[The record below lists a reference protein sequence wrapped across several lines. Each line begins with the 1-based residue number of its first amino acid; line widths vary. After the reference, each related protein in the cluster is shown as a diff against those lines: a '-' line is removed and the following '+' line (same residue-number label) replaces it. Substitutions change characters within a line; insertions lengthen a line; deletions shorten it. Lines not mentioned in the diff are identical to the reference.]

1 MHFEMES
8 QMLPIHNFANNGR
21 YYSGFAPVFSKIFIK
36 KLIFCFN
43 CDKITRKTLADINT
57 QKLI

>member
-1 MHFEMES
+1 MES
-8 QMLPIHNFANNGR
+8 QTLPNASNANFANNGR

-43 CDKITRKTLADINT
+43 CDKITRKTLANINS
-57 QKLI
+57 Q